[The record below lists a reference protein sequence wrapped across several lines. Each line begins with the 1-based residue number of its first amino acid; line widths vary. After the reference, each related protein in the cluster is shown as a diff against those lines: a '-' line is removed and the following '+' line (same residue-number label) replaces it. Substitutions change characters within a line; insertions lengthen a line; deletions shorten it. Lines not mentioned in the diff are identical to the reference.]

1 MAGRLS
7 SPRFRRRLLRLGA
20 LAGVAGVAAV
30 VAVVFWNTGTS
41 NEAPLSTEPAVV
53 PTQRKSVRLAGAER
67 REVIATA
74 ARFVRTAVRRERLGE
89 SYDLVSSNL
98 RQGLSRS
105 EWLEGEIPVQ
115 PYPVAAARWKL
126 DFSYADEV
134 GLSVYVVPD
143 AGERLRPM
151 VFNVSLTRER
161 RGPWLVDAWTP
172 SPSSAQTSESNGRT
186 FSLGDRAP
194 IVPPGGQGRISGVW
208 LLVPVALLFSGFVA
222 VLLHLLRERRR
233 VRRAER
239 AYAASRGTSIPS

>member
-1 MAGRLS
+1 LAGRLS
-7 SPRFRRRLLRLGA
+7 SPRFRRRLLKIGA
-20 LAGVAGVAAV
+20 FAGVAGASAV

-41 NEAPLSTEPAVV
+41 YEAPLSTEPAIV
-53 PTQRKSVRLAGAER
+53 PKQKKSVSLAAGER

-74 ARFVRTAVRRERLGE
+74 ARFVRTAVRRERLHE
-89 SYDLVSSNL
+89 SYDLVSTNL

-105 EWLEGEIPVQ
+105 DWLEGEIPVQ

-126 DFSYADEV
+126 DYSYADEV

-143 AGERLRPM
+143 AGEPLRPM

-161 RGPWLVDAWTP
+161 KGPWLVDAWTP
-172 SPSSAQTSESNGRT
+172 GPSNASTPESNGRT
-186 FSLGDRAP
+186 FSLGDSAP
-194 IVPPGGQGRISGVW
+194 IVPPGGDARISGIW
-208 LLVPVALLFSGFVA
+208 LLVPVALLFSGFAA

-239 AYAASRGTSIPS
+239 AYAESRGTSIPS

>member
-7 SPRFRRRLLRLGA
+7 SPRFRRRLLRVGA
-20 LAGVAGVAAV
+20 LVGVAGAATV
-30 VAVVFWNTGTS
+30 VAVVFWNTGS
-41 NEAPLSTEPAVV
+41 SYEAPLSTEPAIV
-53 PTQRKSVRLAGAER
+53 PTQRKSVRLAAGER

-74 ARFVRTAVRRERLGE
+74 ARFVRTAVRRERLHE
-89 SYDLVSSNL
+89 SYDLVSTKL

-105 EWLEGEIPVQ
+105 EWLQGDIPVQ

-126 DFSYADEV
+126 DYSYDHEV

-143 AGERLRPM
+143 TGEQLRPM

-161 RGPWLVDAWTP
+161 RGPWLVDSWTP
-172 SPSSAQTSESNGRT
+172 SPSSAPSAEANGRT
-186 FSLGDRAP
+186 FSLGDSAP

-208 LLVPVALLFSGFVA
+208 LLAPVALLFSGFAA
-222 VLLHLLRERRR
+222 VLVHILRQRRL

-239 AYAASRGTSIPS
+239 AYAASRGTSSPS